1 MFITDQTN
9 RQNKSYEQNIIIII
23 LYIRIFINIYNVKQD
38 SLMEPK
44 RSTLPGEISSSPTMV
59 FDSIAT

>member
-1 MFITDQTN
+1 MLITDQTN

-44 RSTLPGEISSSPTMV
+44 RSTLPGEISSSPTMA